1 MNTWCSR
8 LTSLGPIQKRD
19 DFSPEAAEK
28 ALESLASKGLVIGF
42 DKGNHLAEIT
52 LTETGSALLGMRD
65 NPIEE
70 VHAMAIAEAD
80 AIAESGR
87 KQALNGGSWKD
98 NPYSPGSEEYE
109 IWLGGYEAGAEE
121 TGSAGKDW

>member
-1 MNTWCSR
+1 MNIIDLCKSND
-8 LTSLGPIQKRD
+8 LSL
-19 DFSPEAAEK
+19 EAAEK
-28 ALESLASKGLVIGF
+28 ALESLASKGLVIGLE
-42 DKGNHLAEIT
+42 KGNHLAEIT
-52 LTETGSALLGMRD
+52 LTEAGSVLLGTRD

-70 VHAMAIAEAD
+70 VHAMATEEAD

-87 KQALNGGSWKD
+87 KQALSGGSWKN

-121 TGSAGKDW
+121 IGSVGKDW